1 MMNTNLD
8 HTNEFGIIFS
18 TVNGSG
24 SATANKTLLKAIFK
38 MGIPVSGRNIFP
50 SNIQGMPTWY
60 SVRVSGKGYL
70 GRLEKNDILV
80 CLNPEVVKEDIRKI
94 NPGGILLVDSA
105 ITMPKISNECCVFI
119 MPIDQILDKCKVPTH
134 LRTYLANM
142 VYVGIMAELIDI
154 EIDMIELVL
163 NQHFKKHKSA
173 VDPNMQ
179 VLLHSYEW
187 SKNNISC
194 EKRFLLKAPLKKED
208 RIIVDGNK
216 AAAIGALYGGLQ
228 FFAWYPITPATGIAE
243 SLNEYIPKLRFD
255 EDNNTTTSVVV
266 QAEDELASIGMV
278 VGAGWAGLRSM
289 TSTSGPGMCL
299 MAEFLGLAYYAE
311 VPLVVW
317 DVQRVGP
324 STGLPTRTSQGDL
337 SFAYSISHGDTNYI
351 ILLPA
356 NVQECFE
363 FGWKALDIAEKFQ
376 TPVIIL
382 SDLEL
387 GMNEG

>member
-216 AAAIGALYGGLQ
+216 AAAIGIQ
-228 FFAWYPITPATGIAE
+228 
-243 SLNEYIPKLRFD
+243 
-255 EDNNTTTSVVV
+255 
-266 QAEDELASIGMV
+266 
-278 VGAGWAGLRSM
+278 
-289 TSTSGPGMCL
+289 
-299 MAEFLGLAYYAE
+299 
-311 VPLVVW
+311 
-317 DVQRVGP
+317 
-324 STGLPTRTSQGDL
+324 
-337 SFAYSISHGDTNYI
+337 
-351 ILLPA
+351 
-356 NVQECFE
+356 
-363 FGWKALDIAEKFQ
+363 
-376 TPVIIL
+376 
-382 SDLEL
+382 
-387 GMNEG
+387 